1 MKNNKRVVQETQSIT
16 FLDYLNIVRNNIF
29 PIVLITITCLIFAV
43 IYALQS
49 VNIFK
54 SVTTLKIS
62 KPTGNILESPLI
74 PEFQDYGSDRFIAN
88 EIEILKSFQ
97 IREKVGKALLDTFV
111 ARNRKEDFS
120 LIFDKNVKLSDGS
133 FQLLDREGIAEEL
146 KSVDIEQK
154 KGLDLVEISVQSPSP
169 YEAALIANVYG
180 KVYREVNLEFNR
192 NQVTLIKSFLA
203 QQRTE
208 KLNELNQSEDL
219 LKSFQEKG
227 GIILLDQ
234 QATSLINQLSS
245 FESQRNLAKIQL
257 TSSDQVLN
265 GIKNELKSKDP
276 KFSQY
281 VETVLN
287 EEYLKALQ
295 SQIAELE
302 WNKETALANS
312 KAGNTAANATVIAE
326 YDKKIKNLK
335 AVLAQKLD
343 VFKASLLAASPT
355 EYKNMTQKLV
365 EEEVRNQAL
374 RIQIEQLD
382 QILANYEKQFNQLPK
397 SSIELARLQRNRES
411 LEKLY
416 LLVEQKYQES
426 LINEQS
432 TPGNVVIIDAAKISS
447 YPAKP
452 NRVLIILVGVVL
464 GLGIALGYAFLK
476 NYFDNTVKT
485 PEDIERYNTNVLA
498 WIPQIEGSGS
508 TGRNEYEFIVHQKP
522 DSIPSEAFRALRTRV
537 QFSRVD
543 DAGLK
548 TILVTS
554 SAPSEGKTM
563 ICTNLAGSFAHSNKK
578 TLLLDCDLR
587 KPRVHT
593 IFGMQRYPGLVDH
606 LFGQATIEEITRPT
620 EMNNLF
626 VITAGTI
633 PPNPSELLE
642 SARMME
648 FLEEIKGI
656 YDYILIDSPP
666 IIAVTDS
673 EILSRKADATILV
686 VSANTTEID
695 LMSKAIDIIKHDNVN
710 FIGTVLNNFIYRAS
724 YGSYYKYYYYYTR
737 PRKTDKT
744 KLPPISTN

>member
-1 MKNNKRVVQETQSIT
+1 MKNNKRVVQETQGIT

-49 VNIFK
+49 VNIYK
-54 SVTTLKIS
+54 STTALKIS

-74 PEFQDYGSDRFIAN
+74 PEFQDFGSDRFIAN
-88 EIEILKSFQ
+88 EIEILKSYQ
-97 IREKVGKALLDTFV
+97 IREKVGLALLDSFV
-111 ARNRKEDFS
+111 IRNKREDFS
-120 LIFDKNVKLSDGS
+120 IIYDKNIKLSDGS
-133 FQLLDREGIAEEL
+133 FQLLDRDGIAEEL

-169 YEAALIANVYG
+169 YEAALIANVYAQ
-180 KVYREVNLEFNR
+180 VYRQINLEFNR
-192 NQVTLIKSFLA
+192 NQVTLIKSFLS
-203 QQRTE
+203 QQRSE
-208 KLNELNQSEDL
+208 KLQELNQAEEI
-219 LKSFQEKG
+219 LKNFQEKG

-257 TSSDQVLN
+257 TASDQVLSQL
-265 GIKNELKSKDP
+265 KNELKSKDP

-281 VETVLN
+281 VESVMN
-287 EEYLKALQ
+287 EEYLKSLQ

-302 WNKETALANS
+302 WNREAALSSKNANNPS
-312 KAGNTAANATVIAE
+312 NATVVAE

-335 AVLAQKLD
+335 TILAQKLD
-343 VFKASLLAASPT
+343 VFKSSLLAASPT
-355 EYKNMTQKLV
+355 EYKTMTQRLV
-365 EEEVRNQAL
+365 DEEVKNQAL
-374 RIQIEQLD
+374 HIQIEQLN
-382 QILANYEKQFNQLPK
+382 QIVQTYEKQFNQLPK
-397 SSIELARLQRNRES
+397 SSIELAKLQRNRES
-411 LEKLY
+411 LEKLF

-432 TPGNVVIIDAAKISS
+432 TPGNVVIIDKARINSS
-447 YPAKP
+447 PAKP
-452 NRVLIILVGVVL
+452 NRVIIILVGAVL

-543 DAGLK
+543 DNALK

-563 ICTNLAGSFAHSNKK
+563 ICTNLAGSFAHSNKR

-642 SARMME
+642 SERMRE
-648 FLEEIKGI
+648 FLEEIQGL

-737 PRKTDKT
+737 PRKADKS